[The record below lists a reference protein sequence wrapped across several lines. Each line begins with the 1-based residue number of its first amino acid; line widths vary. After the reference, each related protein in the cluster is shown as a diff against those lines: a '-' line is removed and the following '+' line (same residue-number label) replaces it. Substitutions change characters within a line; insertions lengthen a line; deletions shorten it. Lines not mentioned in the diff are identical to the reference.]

1 MNETAKKLQEW
12 VINKIKTEYAE
23 DIDLLLA
30 VKGHSVN
37 GDDHGEEFD
46 FYIPATERAY
56 ELAETFIIDGIGHDL
71 YPRSWERMERNAA
84 LEEGQAFVLGNSEVI
99 YARNEEVLKRYEEL
113 RARMYANLENP
124 GFTHLRALEELD
136 VAMNI
141 YKTLM
146 FEEKPYQIRLGAGL
160 IMNHLNHGVS
170 YLNGT
175 YIPQKDIQETLA
187 DMKQLPENFLSYQE
201 AMIRTES
208 MDELKNLSYLL
219 IKTTRKFIASFKSP
233 EQENA
238 ESADFNNLAD
248 WYQELSLC
256 WQRIYYYSKTGDYR
270 NAFWD
275 AAYLQSE
282 LNVVGAEFNLGEMDL
297 MSAYDYSDL
306 SRLSKRAME
315 LEAYILN
322 QFSKRNIKLNQYAN
336 VQEFLEAH

>member
-1 MNETAKKLQEW
+1 MNETSKKLRDW

-56 ELAETFIIDGIGHDL
+56 ELAETFIIDGIGRDL
-71 YPRSWERMERNAA
+71 YPRSWERMERHAD

-99 YARNEEVLKRYEEL
+99 YARNEEVSKRYEEL
-113 RARMYANLENP
+113 RGKMYANLENP
-124 GFTHLRALEELD
+124 DFTHLRALEELD

-160 IMNHLNHGVS
+160 IMNHLNHAVS

-187 DMKQLPENFLSYQE
+187 GMKQLPENFLTYEE

-219 IKTTRKFIASFKSP
+219 IKTTRKFIASFHPK

-238 ESADFNNLAD
+238 EAANFHGLAD

-256 WQRIYYYSKTGDYR
+256 WQRIYYYSKAGDYR
-270 NAFWD
+270 NAFGD
-275 AAYLQSE
+275 AVYLQSE
-282 LNVVGAEFNLGEMDL
+282 LNVVGAEFNLEEMDL

-306 SRLSKRAME
+306 SKLSKRAME
-315 LEAYILN
+315 LEAYMLD
-322 QFSKRNIKLNQYAN
+322 QFSKRSIKLNQYAN

>member
-1 MNETAKKLQEW
+1 MNETAKQLQEW

-46 FYIPATERAY
+46 FYIPATERGY
-56 ELAETFIIDGIGHDL
+56 ELAETFIVDGIGRDL
-71 YPRSWERMERNAA
+71 YPRSWERMEGNAA

-99 YARNEEVLKRYEEL
+99 YARNEAVLQRYEAL
-113 RARMYANLENP
+113 RKKMYANLNNP
-124 GFTHLRALEELD
+124 DLTHLRALEELD

-146 FEEKPYQIRLGAGL
+146 FEEKPYQIHLGAGL
-160 IMNHLNHGVS
+160 IMNQLNHAVS
-170 YLNGT
+170 YLNGA
-175 YIPQKDIQETLA
+175 YVPQKDIFETLA
-187 DMKQLPENFLSYQE
+187 GMKQLPENFLTYQE
-201 AMIRTES
+201 AMLRTES
-208 MDELKNLSYLL
+208 TEELKNLSYLL
-219 IKTTRKFIASFKSP
+219 IKTTRKWIASFSCR
-233 EQENA
+233 EQKA
-238 ESADFNNLAD
+238 AKAADFQNLAD

-270 NAFWD
+270 NAFGD
-275 AAYLQSE
+275 AIYLQSE
-282 LNVVGAEFNLGEMDL
+282 LNIVGAEFNLKEMDL

-306 SRLSKRAME
+306 SRLSRRAME

-322 QFSKRNIKLNQYAN
+322 QFSKRGITLNQYAN